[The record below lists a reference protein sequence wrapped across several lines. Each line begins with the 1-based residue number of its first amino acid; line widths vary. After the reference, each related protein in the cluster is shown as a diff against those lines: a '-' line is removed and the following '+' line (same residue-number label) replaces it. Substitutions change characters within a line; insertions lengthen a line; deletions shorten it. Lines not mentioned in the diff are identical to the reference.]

1 MKKILLV
8 FGTRPEAIKMAPVVH
23 KLKNISKFETKIC
36 VTGQHREMLDQVL
49 DIFDI
54 SPDYDLNIMK
64 IKQNLNNVTS
74 AVMSGIDS
82 ILEEFSPDIVIVH
95 GDTTTTLS
103 AALASFNKN
112 IKIAHVEAGLR
123 TGNIL
128 SPWPEEANRKLVGS
142 LASYNFTPTDLASQN
157 LINEGVE
164 SKKILQTGN
173 TVIDALFLALKKIQ
187 ADKNLQKKIMKQFS
201 YINFDKKIVLI
212 TGHRRESFGE
222 GFKEICNSVKE
233 LANTYQDIQFIY
245 PVHLNPNVKQPAKE
259 ILSDIDNIFLIDPLE
274 YLPFV
279 FLMQNSYII
288 LTDSGGIQEEAGA
301 LDIPVLVMRDIT
313 ERPEG
318 ISAGTI
324 KLVGTKKTSIVNSFN
339 ELFNNNDLY
348 KKMSKAKNPF
358 GDGTS
363 SEKISNYLV
372 SELENE

>member
-23 KLKNISKFETKIC
+23 KLKKISKFETKIC
-36 VTGQHREMLDQVL
+36 VTGQHRQMLDQVL

-54 SPDYDLNIMK
+54 LPDYDLNIMK
-64 IKQNLNNVTS
+64 KKQNLNNVTS
-74 AVMSGIDS
+74 AVISGIDNV
-82 ILEEFSPDIVIVH
+82 LEEFSPDIVVVH

-103 AALASFNKN
+103 TALASFNRN

-164 SKKILQTGN
+164 SKKILKTGN
-173 TVIDALFLALKKIQ
+173 TVIDALFMALEKIQ
-187 ADKNLQKKIMKQFS
+187 ADENLQKRIIEQFS

-212 TGHRRESFGE
+212 TGHRRESFGK
-222 GFKEICNSVKE
+222 GFKEICESVKE
-233 LANTYQDIQFIY
+233 LANNYQNLQFIY

-259 ILSDIDNIFLIDPLE
+259 ILSNIDNIFLVEPLE

-279 FLMQNSYII
+279 FLMQKSYII

-318 ISAGTI
+318 INAGTI
-324 KLVGTKKTSIVNSFN
+324 KLVGTEKANIVNSFN

-348 KKMSKAKNPF
+348 KKMSKAENPF
-358 GDGTS
+358 GNGTS
-363 SEKISNYLV
+363 SEQISNYFVGELV
-372 SELENE
+372 NE